1 MGKKSRVFCSNGL
14 KYLSG
19 KILKGE
25 GVRMNTIVLVVGL
38 GEGFFEEGF
47 LTAFLAGLLPWLP
60 SI

>member
-1 MGKKSRVFCSNGL
+1 
-14 KYLSG
+14 
-19 KILKGE
+19 
-25 GVRMNTIVLVVGL
+25 VLVVGL